1 MLSGVKLRGLSQLL
15 RFLLLPSVT
24 DSPVSAA
31 PMPEGLWTAA
41 CRVSWSADPV
51 QRGPWTSCRGL
62 LIRVRISLKVN
73 PPRTTR
79 QR

>member
-31 PMPEGLWTAA
+31 PMPEGL
-41 CRVSWSADPV
+41 
-51 QRGPWTSCRGL
+51 
-62 LIRVRISLKVN
+62 
-73 PPRTTR
+73 
-79 QR
+79 